1 MVYRPERWLE
11 EGGKELEK
19 ALNSESSCRR
29 LGRRGLMNPPL
40 QSSPLVPGKFSV
52 DATRCECDETNVVY
66 LRRSCVGR
74 KYVHCPWH
82 PLAALTDVCS
92 LPSVAMMELLIFI
105 STLVFRYDLQLSPE
119 YANKDELDIAE
130 GFLRK
135 VCHVSLLAACD
146 GH

>member
-1 MVYRPERWLE
+1 
-11 EGGKELEK
+11 
-19 ALNSESSCRR
+19 
-29 LGRRGLMNPPL
+29 
-40 QSSPLVPGKFSV
+40 
-52 DATRCECDETNVVY
+52 
-66 LRRSCVGR
+66 
-74 KYVHCPWH
+74 
-82 PLAALTDVCS
+82 
-92 LPSVAMMELLIFI
+92 MMELLIFI